1 MKYLRLAPWIG
12 LIALA
17 GCAGKP
23 TTYLSLAP
31 QSAPRTAFGAPGAP
45 IAVAPIAV
53 AHVSLPPSLDRL
65 YLTSQ
70 IGPTRLH
77 VARHAR
83 WAAPL
88 NGLIQ
93 RTLADDLAARLT
105 GVQLLM
111 PGDPI
116 PQSGVRLVRV
126 NIDQFMRLAEGKVAL
141 TVDWSVVAPRQ
152 HAVMVHR
159 TAILVS
165 SGLRPTEQANAM
177 SVALGRLADRIAQEF
192 VRH

>member
-45 IAVAPIAV
+45 IAVA
-53 AHVSLPPSLDRL
+53 HVSLPPSLNRL

-126 NIDQFMRLAEGKVAL
+126 NIDQFMRLAEGQVAL
-141 TVDWSVVAPRQ
+141 TADWSVVAPRQ

-165 SGLRPTEQANAM
+165 SGPRPTEQANAM

-192 VRH
+192 ARH